1 VFLGTVVE
9 FLGATGLLGM
19 VMGFLGMVMGFLR
32 TVRPFLGTR
41 CPEAVLIGFLEAMIS
56 EYC

>member
-19 VMGFLGMVMGFLR
+19 VMEFLR